1 MELINGNSEPVKEFF
16 QSLVCLLD
24 GINRLVKENKPSFG
38 DDSFLNNREVS
49 KLLKVSIRTL
59 QEWRDTGII
68 PYIQIRGKVIYRQS
82 DIDRLLQSCYNEER
96 QE

>member
-1 MELINGNSEPVKEFF
+1 MAAIYVTDMF
-16 QSLVCLLD
+16 QTTD
-24 GINRLVKENKPSFG
+24 KTIFQYGIDKRKLAKENKPSFG
-38 DDSFLNNREVS
+38 GDSFLSNREVS

>member
-16 QSLVCLLD
+16 QSLECLLD
-24 GINRLVKENKPSFG
+24 CINRLAKENKPSFG
-38 DDSFLNNREVS
+38 GDSFLSNREVS

-68 PYIQIRGKVIYRQS
+68 PYIQIR
-82 DIDRLLQSCYNEER
+82 DRKSTRLNSSHNRESR
-96 QE
+96 MPSSA